1 MSRRRGRALRVVSLF
16 SGYEGL
22 GLGLEAVFGRDGVE
36 LVAVADPAPGPA
48 RVLAHRFPNVP
59 NLGDVSEVNWRTS
72 RIRADVVAGGFPCQ
86 DVSHAGRGAGLIR
99 TGDGRTRSGLWGELL
114 RAVVELE
121 PRLVVIENVRGLL
134 SRGADSDVEP
144 CPGCLGDADPKHR
157 LRALGAVLGD
167 LADVGLDAAWVGLP
181 ASGVG
186 GAHERFRVFI
196 LAWPRDLDPSSWW
209 LDPPAPRGG
218 DAPILSGRLLPTPE
232 AGLGEHGRA
241 NGVHPNTRAGR
252 QVSLADVACHL
263 LPTPTT
269 RDHKG
274 RNQRNDDTCLQG
286 AIDRTPLGQLLPTP
300 TAGNFNESEDLD
312 RWEER
317 RRRTAERVGNGNG
330 FGTPLGVAVRLLPT
344 PRSVDGAAGPD
355 YARAGREGSGGD
367 DLVTT
372 VAKLLPSAVREDR
385 WGVYAEAVARQ
396 EVAFG
401 RVAPDPT
408 EPGTR
413 GQPRLAP
420 EFVEWLMGLPAGW
433 VTRVPGLSRPDS
445 LKLLG
450 NGVVPQQCAAA
461 VRWLLPIIREA
472 LLERNR
478 P

>member
-59 NLGDVSEVNWRTS
+59 NLGDVSGVNWRTS

-167 LADVGLDAAWVGLP
+167 LADVGFDAAWVGLP

-241 NGVHPNTRAGR
+241 NGVHPNTR
-252 QVSLADVACHL
+252 LTL
-263 LPTPTT
+263 LPTPTSNLGDNGGPQDPAKRRAGGHSVSIEDAVHGLALLPT
-269 RDHKG
+269 

-330 FGTPLGVAVRLLPT
+330 FGTPLGVAVRLLP
-344 PRSVDGAAGPD
+344 
-355 YARAGREGSGGD
+355 
-367 DLVTT
+367 
-372 VAKLLPSAVREDR
+372 SAVRDYR

>member
-22 GLGLEAVFGRDGVE
+22 GLGLEAVFGRDGVK

-48 RVLAHRFPNVP
+48 RVLAHRFPDVP
-59 NLGDVSEVNWRTS
+59 NLGDVSGIDWTTS
-72 RIRADVVAGGFPCQ
+72 GIRADVVTGGFPCQ
-86 DVSHAGRGAGLIR
+86 DVSYAGRGAGLIR

-167 LADVGLDAAWVGLP
+167 LADVGFDAAWVGLP

-218 DAPILSGRLLPTPE
+218 DAPILSGRLLPTPV
-232 AGLGEHGRA
+232 AGLGGRA

-300 TAGNFNESEDLD
+300 RASDGVKGGPNQRGSAGDLH
-312 RWEER
+312 
-317 RRRTAERVGNGNG
+317 AE
-330 FGTPLGVAVRLLPT
+330 
-344 PRSVDGAAGPD
+344 
-355 YARAGREGSGGD
+355 
-367 DLVTT
+367 
-372 VAKLLPSAVREDR
+372 
-385 WGVYAEAVARQ
+385 
-396 EVAFG
+396 
-401 RVAPDPT
+401 
-408 EPGTR
+408 
-413 GQPRLAP
+413 
-420 EFVEWLMGLPAGW
+420 
-433 VTRVPGLSRPDS
+433 
-445 LKLLG
+445 
-450 NGVVPQQCAAA
+450 
-461 VRWLLPIIREA
+461 
-472 LLERNR
+472 
-478 P
+478 

>member
-59 NLGDVSEVNWRTS
+59 NLGDVSGVNWRTS

-167 LADVGLDAAWVGLP
+167 LADVGFDAAWVGLP

-218 DAPILSGRLLPTPE
+218 DAPILSGR
-232 AGLGEHGRA
+232 
-241 NGVHPNTRAGR
+241 
-252 QVSLADVACHL
+252 L

-372 VAKLLPSAVREDR
+372 VAKLLPTPRASDGVREDR

-396 EVAFG
+396 EAAFG

-420 EFVEWLMGLPAGW
+420 EFDEWLMGLPAGW

-478 P
+478 L